1 MSVITLND
9 GEAVFDC
16 AEGDTLLRAGLRA
29 GLALPYECG
38 VGACGCCRC
47 EVTAGGVA
55 NLWPEAPGLSDRD
68 RRKGRVLACQSLPA
82 GDVHLKLR
90 LPPQPEPAIRPVR
103 HRATLVASRQIT
115 HDIREFVL
123 RTDAPADFRPGQYA
137 LLALPGLDRERAYSM
152 ANLPNGAGE
161 WHFRI
166 RKVAGGGAS
175 TTLFERLAVGAS
187 VGLDGPYGLAH
198 LRTDSPRDIVCIAG
212 GSGLA
217 PMLSV
222 ARGVAADPAL
232 AGRRVDFFYGGRT
245 PSDLCGEADLA
256 ALPGFG
262 ETIRYHAAVS
272 DPDAAARG
280 GWRGPVGPVHQL
292 AEAVLGERLTEAE
305 FYLAGPPPMVE
316 AVQQLLQVTHRLPPE
331 RIHFDRFF

>member
-1 MSVITLND
+1 MPVITLND

-47 EVTAGGVA
+47 EVIEGEVA
-55 NLWPEAPGLSDRD
+55 DLWPEAPGLSDRD
-68 RRKGRVLACQSLPA
+68 RRKGRRLACQSLPA
-82 GDVHLKLR
+82 GDVRLKLR
-90 LPPQPEPAIRPVR
+90 LPPQAEPAIRPAR
-103 HRATLVASRQIT
+103 HGATLVASRQIT

-123 RTDAPADFRPGQYA
+123 RTDAPADFHPGQYA

-152 ANLPNGAGE
+152 ANLPNAAGE

-166 RKVAGGGAS
+166 RKVAGGGAT
-175 TTLFERLAVGAS
+175 TTLFERLAIGAT
-187 VGLDGPYGLAH
+187 VDLDGPYGLAH

-217 PMLSV
+217 PMLSI
-222 ARGVAADPAL
+222 ARGVAASPAL
-232 AGRRVDFFYGGRT
+232 AGRRVDFFYGGRS
-245 PSDLCGEADLA
+245 PADLCGEPDLA
-256 ALPGFG
+256 RLPGFG

-272 DPDAAARG
+272 DADAAARG
-280 GWRGPVGPVHQL
+280 GWQGPVGPVHQL
-292 AEAVLGERLTEAE
+292 AESVLGERLAEAE

-316 AVQQLLQVTHRLPPE
+316 AVQQLLQVGHRLPPE

>member
-1 MSVITLND
+1 MPLITVND
-9 GEAVFDC
+9 GEASFDC

-47 EVTAGGVA
+47 EVAGGELA

-82 GDVHLKLR
+82 GDAHIRLR
-90 LPPQPEPAIRPVR
+90 LHPQAEPAIRPAR
-103 HRATLVASRQIT
+103 HGATLVASRQIT

-152 ANLPNGAGE
+152 ANLPNAAGE

-166 RKVAGGGAS
+166 RKVAGGGA
-175 TTLFERLAVGAS
+175 TTALFEGLASGAT
-187 VGLDGPYGLAH
+187 VGLDGPYGMAH

-217 PMLSV
+217 PMLSI
-222 ARGVAADPAL
+222 ARGVAASPQL

-245 PSDLCGEADLA
+245 PADLCGEPDLA

-272 DPDAAARG
+272 DADAAARD
-280 GWRGPVGPVHQL
+280 GWRGAIGPVHRL
-292 AEAVLGERLTEAE
+292 AESVLGNRLTEAE
-305 FYLAGPPPMVE
+305 FYLAGPSPMVE

>member
-1 MSVITLND
+1 MPVIEID
-9 GEAVFDC
+9 AQDAVFDC
-16 AEGDTLLRAGLRA
+16 APGDTLLRAGLRA
-29 GLALPYECG
+29 GLGMPYECG

-47 EVTAGGVA
+47 EVIEGEVA
-55 NLWPEAPGLSDRD
+55 DQWPEAPGLSDRD
-68 RRKGRVLACQSLPA
+68 RRKGRVLACQTRPL
-82 GDVHLKLR
+82 GDARIRLR
-90 LPPQPEPAIRPVR
+90 LDPRIEPVVRPARRTARLAAVND
-103 HRATLVASRQIT
+103 IT
-115 HDIREFVL
+115 HDIREFVF
-123 RTDAPADFRPGQYA
+123 RSDAPADFLPGQYA
-137 LLALPGLDRERAYSM
+137 MLALPGLDRERAYSM

-166 RKVAGGGAS
+166 RRVIGGGAS
-175 TTLFERLAVGAS
+175 EALFSQLAPGAEI
-187 VGLDGPYGLAH
+187 GLDGPYGMAW

-222 ARGVAADPAL
+222 ARGVAAEPSL

-245 PSDLCGEADLA
+245 PADICGQPELA

-262 ETIRYHAAVS
+262 EAIHYHAAVS
-272 DPDAAARG
+272 DADAAHRA
-280 GWRGPVGPVHQL
+280 GWSGQIGPIHQL
-292 AEAVLGERLTEAE
+292 VESTLGERLGSAE

-316 AVQQLLQVTHRLPPE
+316 ALQQLLQLTHKLPPE